1 MMRPITKEGCVN
13 EDKSPVRGQ
22 SSSDN

>member
-1 MMRPITKEGCVN
+1 MRPITKEGCVN